1 MENFRY
7 KMTNS
12 SSESKAFSSYSFRKS
27 LSNLPFANKLIIL
40 TLYPLSFLVI
50 IFRYNFLP
58 DKYFYDSNKILALM
72 RTVDTI
78 SMSGDSYNN
87 TALLFKSIN
96 FLKLTSLL
104 QWSIVISLIVN
115 IFLAIYFLRVRIE
128 KNSDLIIS
136 YCFLGLLNL
145 YVFNLSKE
153 IIQFIFFSVMY
164 CVIAGK
170 FSNNK
175 KCIVVFSMFVLESV
189 FFRSYY
195 ILIGTFF
202 VAIYFLFSKVLMSNK
217 NRKIRITQI
226 VAIAAIGLY
235 LFLILC
241 ELIMPNEYM
250 KLLAIRNRLTISRI
264 GDESAQTLILNLI
277 DSGNN
282 KLLFL
287 LNYFINFLRIMFPV
301 ELLPKGLYYWIF
313 CFFQFLCTFKLINCV
328 RNYHNLSENDKLCL
342 FVMAAYCITG
352 AFFEPDFGSFV
363 RHEAATAPILFT
375 LMIKNFNTQKK
386 EV

>member
-1 MENFRY
+1 MYTVRHLNRDNNISNGKSNYEF
-7 KMTNS
+7 K
-12 SSESKAFSSYSFRKS
+12 KS

-78 SMSGDSYNN
+78 SMSEGSFNN
-87 TALLFKSIN
+87 AALLFKSIN

-115 IFLAIYFLRVRIE
+115 IFLAIYFFRVRIE

-153 IIQFIFFSVMY
+153 IIQFVVFAIMY
-164 CVIAGK
+164 REIIGK
-170 FSNNK
+170 GSNLK
-175 KCIVVFSMFVLESV
+175 KCFLIFLMFVLESI

-195 ILIGTFF
+195 ILMGALFVVASFIFYKGLLLNKKGKINIVLLIFF
-202 VAIYFLFSKVLMSNK
+202 MVA
-217 NRKIRITQI
+217 
-226 VAIAAIGLY
+226 GLY
-235 LFLILC
+235 LFLTLC

-250 KLLAIRNRLTISRI
+250 KLLVIRNRLTINRI
-264 GDESAQTLILNLI
+264 GAESAQTLILNLI

-301 ELLPKGLYYWIF
+301 ELLQKGLYYWIF

-342 FVMAAYCITG
+342 FVMVAYYITG
-352 AFFEPDFGSFV
+352 VFFEPDFGSFV

-375 LMIKNFNTQKK
+375 LMIKNFNIQKK